1 MKYQVEK
8 RILHITFEQKERDGK
23 EFQNIYNISK
33 LYEKAEIS
41 SVAISGFNFP
51 MKYVTKDNP
60 LYIYHNQ
67 ADYVISYKNGDR
79 HTKLHELQH
88 AKYYLDEEY
97 KKSVQ
102 KLWDSFEES
111 SKKMIIEMLLRMKY
125 ANNMDILIDEF
136 QAYYHTEK
144 ANFFGKI
151 KIK

>member
-1 MKYQVEK
+1 MKYQIED
-8 RILHITFEQKERDGK
+8 RILHIIFEQKERNGK

-33 LYEKAEIS
+33 LYEAAEIS
-41 SVAISGFNFP
+41 TVAIAGFNFP
-51 MKYVTKDNP
+51 MKYVPKGNP
-60 LYIYHNQ
+60 LYIYYNQ
-67 ADYVISYKNGDR
+67 VDYVISYKNGDR

-88 AKYYLDEEY
+88 AKYYLDQEY

-102 KLWDSFEES
+102 ELWESIQES
-111 SKKMIIEMLLRMKY
+111 SKKMIIDMLLRMKY

-136 QAYYHTEK
+136 QAYYYTEK